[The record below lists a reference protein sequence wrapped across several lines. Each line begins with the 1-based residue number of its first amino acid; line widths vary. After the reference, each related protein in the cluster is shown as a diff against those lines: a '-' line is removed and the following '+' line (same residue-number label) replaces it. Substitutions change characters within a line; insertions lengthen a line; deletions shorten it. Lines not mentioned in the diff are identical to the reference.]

1 MTLHLH
7 VSNNDIAYKYE
18 MSRPK
23 KDNPKSVIIYN
34 EVSGFNFPEKTTT
47 FLCPQITPMTG
58 WDRTKPSYE
67 EEYTPDAPLTP
78 RQIMNNSI
86 TRKKE
91 MAWMKKLAG
100 CATVGVRL
108 AQECTNCMGGYQV
121 YCRLSYQV
129 CGGGSQVERREWFRC
144 STYSRQMVR
153 RWTECYR
160 QASCPDPGFADVCR

>member
-1 MTLHLH
+1 MVDVAAAQGYEAVLVDNWWDKQIGRKRIEELSKYAKSKK
-7 VSNNDIAYKYE
+7 VSL
-18 MSRPK
+18 MLW
-23 KDNPKSVIIYN
+23 YN
-34 EVSGFNFPEKTTT
+34 SNGFEN
-47 FLCPQITPMTG
+47 
-58 WDRTKPSYE
+58 
-67 EEYTPDAPLTP
+67 DAPQTP

-86 TRKKE
+86 ARKKE

-144 STYSRQMVR
+144 SAYSRQMVR
-153 RWTECYR
+153 GRSECYR
-160 QASCPDPGFADVCR
+160 QASRSNLGFADVCG